1 MSAFSGD
8 DDFKTPQDALND
20 FWENLITKKPGKVT
34 NIFPS
39 SLYANLL
46 APPRKPG
53 PAKGRNAAES
63 YQAAADECRA
73 RVKRIVKEC
82 QRTNEKVTPVHHSID
97 RKLSLAPV
105 YRPRIRH

>member
-1 MSAFSGD
+1 MSSDAGD
-8 DDFKTPQDALND
+8 DELKSPQDALNN

-46 APPRKPG
+46 APQRKSG
-53 PAKGRNAAES
+53 PAKGKNAAES

-73 RVKRIVKEC
+73 RVKRIVREC
-82 QRTNEKVTPVHHSID
+82 HRTNEKVLPTS
-97 RKLSLAPV
+97 ST
-105 YRPRIRH
+105 RIQRLIL